1 MDPHFEIESNSQDTK
16 FLYQGILWP
25 GYYKDPKNMSR
36 VCRMWWGYKK
46 NVNVTKIFG
55 YKNYNLDR
63 NNMYMIKILN

>member
-1 MDPHFEIESNSQDTK
+1 MQNV
-16 FLYQGILWP
+16 
-25 GYYKDPKNMSR
+25 MR
-36 VCRMWWGYKK
+36 VQKK